1 MLSLYL
7 KNKGSAVRFCLWPPM
22 IINLIRI
29 IIHILLPTR
38 RPLNRFLKSIS
49 SDYENLDILE
59 IGSGDVSINQSAEH
73 IFTNAKLFVQTDVN
87 KSYDHKYLD
96 ITSEIQIEEKFDL
109 VLCTNTSSFV
119 DLKKLSQFVKN
130 NSRNLNYSGVVL
142 DVIEG
147 DTIASG
153 AGFFISRKN
162 IELILQN
169 DDKFDSSLPDDV
181 AVARILKKFNIS
193 PKSLPRRDLKSI
205 PKPNTVYEGSDFHYR
220 CRLDPQFHRI
230 LEPLLLKY
238 LNLASQK
245 KGFVIYFYF
254 YNLSLIFKISNI
266 KIINKILQKYYL
278 NFMVNLTLEIKSY
291 FQSSKY

>member
-1 MLSLYL
+1 
-7 KNKGSAVRFCLWPPM
+7 M
-22 IINLIRI
+22 IENRNPKILI
-29 IIHILLPTR
+29 
-38 RPLNRFLKSIS
+38 
-49 SDYENLDILE
+49 
-59 IGSGDVSINQSAEH
+59 
-73 IFTNAKLFVQTDVN
+73 
-87 KSYDHKYLD
+87 
-96 ITSEIQIEEKFDL
+96 L
-109 VLCTNTSSFV
+109 VLCSRKYLSYISSKAQKKIWNDYEKIFNIQHFIGNPYINQRELDYISSNDSSYLLINTDDGYPNLAKKTLLAFEHAVRNFEFDYLFRTNTSSFV

-153 AGFFISRKN
+153 AGFFLSRKN

-181 AVARILKKFNIS
+181 AIARILKKFNIS

-205 PKPNTVYEGSDFHYR
+205 PKPNTVFEGSDFHYR

-230 LEPLLLKY
+230 LEPLLLRY

-245 KGFVIYFYF
+245 KGFVINFYF
-254 YNLSLIFKISNI
+254 YYLSLIFKISNF
-266 KIINKILQKYYL
+266 KIINKILQKYYSFKFYGEF
-278 NFMVNLTLEIKSY
+278 NFGDKILFSIK
-291 FQSSKY
+291 